1 MLNPESGRYGNGEI
15 DVDMRASFD
24 TAMDPDSIVKV
35 MLDDMVL
42 MDE

>member
-24 TAMDPDSIVKV
+24 TAIDPDSIVKV
-35 MLDDMVL
+35 TLDDVVIMG
-42 MDE
+42 E